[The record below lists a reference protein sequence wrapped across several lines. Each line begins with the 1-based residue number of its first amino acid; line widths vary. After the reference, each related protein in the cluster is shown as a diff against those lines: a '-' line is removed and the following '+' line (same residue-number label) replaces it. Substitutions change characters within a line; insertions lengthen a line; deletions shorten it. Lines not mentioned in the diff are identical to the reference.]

1 MNTAPVRITHA
12 FLILLFLPALAA
24 SETITGRVVRVVD
37 GDTAYV
43 LDAARTQHKVRLQGI
58 DAPER
63 GQPFG
68 KRSKEH
74 LSDLIAGQ
82 DVVVDWD
89 KRDRYGRIVGKIL
102 DEERDVNLAMVR
114 AGYAWW
120 YRKYAD
126 EQSAADRVLYE
137 DAEESAK
144 AEGVGLWRDPAPI
157 PPWEWRRR

>member
-1 MNTAPVRITHA
+1 MEIRPI
-12 FLILLFLPALAA
+12 
-24 SETITGRVVRVVD
+24 
-37 GDTAYV
+37 V

-126 EQSAADRVLYE
+126 EQSAADRILYE